1 MHKFAVLLLRNVG
14 LLIVTRRDAGAQKA
28 KGQLFHH
35 FVTTSKLLRKCF
47 IGNLLLSGLVLT
59 VTGLSCDILVWAGY
73 GVQRKLSRVI
83 VIGGDM
89 ESYFPAV
96 PCNSL
101 GVV

>member
-1 MHKFAVLLLRNVG
+1 MQAV
-14 LLIVTRRDAGAQKA
+14 AGAQKA

-96 PCNSL
+96 PCNSV